1 MLTIAFNVVT
11 ILIVIYIFGLI
22 LKDRN
27 VRELK
32 RKMEEEPYDYVT
44 ATEIA
49 DEISKDPLVV
59 SRAYFLE
66 SKDEPTTDFVG
77 ISSWTK
83 DDWLHGFPHEKAQ
96 NEGDENNDVS
106 SLVEVIE

>member
-1 MLTIAFNVVT
+1 MLTIALNVVT
-11 ILIVIYIFGLI
+11 ILIVIYIFGLT

-32 RKMEEEPYDYVT
+32 RKMDEEPEDHVT
-44 ATEIA
+44 ATELA

-59 SRAYFLE
+59 SRAYFLD

-77 ISSWTK
+77 MSSWTK
-83 DDWLHGFPHEKAQ
+83 DDWLHGFPHEEAQ
-96 NEGDENNDVS
+96 NEGDKNNNVS
-106 SLVEVIE
+106 SLVKVSE